1 MSLPARSGSQSPV
14 GDIGG
19 ERLVWC
25 ISLFGEGDGAAVATC
40 AALPWRCP
48 WFLLLGTRIRFFQV
62 MYL

>member
-1 MSLPARSGSQSPV
+1 
-14 GDIGG
+14 
-19 ERLVWC
+19 LVWC

-62 MYL
+62 MYLWLFWKCDSRGGGICPVLV